1 MKFDEN
7 KYEHQ
12 GGGVFDTPPPDGPRS
27 WFTKGVDL
35 LAITAS
41 ITSAFLVVLTLGV
54 TAFSVFRRY
63 VLGNPLTW
71 SDELSG
77 FLVVAIVM
85 LGAAEVLR
93 RGEHV
98 SVDILSERA
107 TGRKRKLLVF
117 WSNLSVAIVS
127 GVLFAS
133 GWNAVMFSR
142 RIGVYSD
149 GYLEAPLWIPQA
161 FLLVGA
167 GLLCL
172 LATARCLDFV
182 LLRRPEK

>member
-12 GGGVFDTPPPDGPRS
+12 GGGVFDTTPPDGPRS

-35 LAITAS
+35 LAIPAS
-41 ITSAFLVVLTLGV
+41 ITSALLVVLTLGV

-107 TGRKRKLLVF
+107 IGRKRKLLDF
-117 WSNLSVAIVS
+117 W
-127 GVLFAS
+127 
-133 GWNAVMFSR
+133 
-142 RIGVYSD
+142 
-149 GYLEAPLWIPQA
+149 
-161 FLLVGA
+161 
-167 GLLCL
+167 
-172 LATARCLDFV
+172 
-182 LLRRPEK
+182 

>member
-1 MKFDEN
+1 
-7 KYEHQ
+7 
-12 GGGVFDTPPPDGPRS
+12 
-27 WFTKGVDL
+27 
-35 LAITAS
+35 
-41 ITSAFLVVLTLGV
+41 
-54 TAFSVFRRY
+54 
-63 VLGNPLTW
+63 
-71 SDELSG
+71 
-77 FLVVAIVM
+77 VVAIVM

-107 TGRKRKLLVF
+107 TGRKRKLLDF

-127 GVLFAS
+127 GVLLVS

>member
-1 MKFDEN
+1 MKLDEN
-7 KYEHQ
+7 ND
-12 GGGVFDTPPPDGPRS
+12 GGALVAPS
-27 WFTKGVDL
+27 L
-35 LAITAS
+35 LTRLIGWLAFLAS
-41 ITSAFLVVLTLGV
+41 IVSSALVLLTLVVTG
-54 TAFSVFRRY
+54 FSVFRRY
-63 VLGNPLTW
+63 VLGRPLTW

-93 RGEHV
+93 KGEHV
-98 SVDILSERA
+98 SVDVFTEKA
-107 TGRKRKLLVF
+107 TGRKRWFLEL

-133 GWNAVMFSR
+133 AVNAVQFSR
-142 RIGVYSD
+142 MIGIYSD
-149 GYLEAPLWIPQA
+149 GYLEAPLWIPQS

-172 LATARCLDFV
+172 LAIAKCLDLLFV
-182 LLRRPEK
+182 RNQP

>member
-7 KYEHQ
+7 NDENQ
-12 GGGVFDTPPPDGPRS
+12 GGGVFDTAPPDGPRS
-27 WFTKGVDL
+27 MLTKGVDF
-35 LAITAS
+35 LAIVAS
-41 ITSAFLVVLTLGV
+41 IASALLVVVTLGV

-63 VLGNPLTW
+63 VLGRPLTW

-98 SVDILSERA
+98 SVDILSERV
-107 TGRKRKLLVF
+107 TGRKRKLLDF
-117 WSNLSVAIVS
+117 WSNLSVAIVA
-127 GVLFAS
+127 GVLSESA
-133 GWNAVMFSR
+133 WNAVQFSR
-142 RIGVYSD
+142 MIGVYSD
-149 GYLEAPLWIPQA
+149 GYLEAPLWIPQS

-172 LATARCLDFV
+172 LAIARCVDILF
-182 LLRRPEK
+182 LRRPQQ

>member
-1 MKFDEN
+1 MKLDEN
-7 KYEHQ
+7 ND
-12 GGGVFDTPPPDGPRS
+12 GGALVAPS
-27 WFTKGVDL
+27 L
-35 LAITAS
+35 LTRLIGWLAFLAS
-41 ITSAFLVVLTLGV
+41 IVSSALVLLTLVVTG
-54 TAFSVFRRY
+54 FSVFRRY
-63 VLGNPLTW
+63 VLGRPLTW

-93 RGEHV
+93 KGEHV
-98 SVDILSERA
+98 SVDVFTEKA
-107 TGRKRKLLVF
+107 TGRKRWFLEL

-133 GWNAVMFSR
+133 AVNAVQFSR
-142 RIGVYSD
+142 MIGIYSD
-149 GYLEAPLWIPQA
+149 GYLEAPLWIPQS

-172 LATARCLDFV
+172 LAIAKCLDLLFV
-182 LLRRPEK
+182 RNRP

>member
-7 KYEHQ
+7 QFEDQ
-12 GGGVFDTPPPDGPRS
+12 GGGVFETTPPDGRRS

-41 ITSAFLVVLTLGV
+41 ITSALLVVLTLVV

-63 VLGNPLTW
+63 VLGKPLTW

-107 TGRKRKLLVF
+107 SGRKRKLLDF
-117 WSNLSVAIVS
+117 WANLSVAIVS

-133 GWNAVMFSR
+133 AWNAVMFSR
-142 RIGVYSD
+142 MIGVYSD
-149 GYLEAPLWIPQA
+149 GYLEAPLWIPQS

-167 GLLCL
+167 GLLCM
-172 LATARCLDFV
+172 LAIARCLDLVF
-182 LLRRPEK
+182 LRRPEK